1 MKRKENP
8 MSTMCIAIG
17 QCGTNIAGRLLQQHS
32 QLRTD
37 HNVSV
42 MLVDSSVNTL
52 SAHQIVFGEDMQGA
66 HAIHLRSS
74 IVKGLGTMAKREDA
88 LAVYAENEVALL
100 ALLDGIAKN
109 DQLILVAGMGGGIG
123 SVITTRLAQEAA
135 RRNLRVSV
143 YGTWTAPWEHDRR
156 KDNCRWVEEQLQ
168 AYPVTCEFVDP
179 EPLIVEYCKTRNQSD
194 RSVLDFMKT
203 IWNDAIAELIIRH
216 IRNN

>member
-1 MKRKENP
+1 

-32 QLRTD
+32 QLLTD

-66 HAIHLRSS
+66 HAVHLRSS

-100 ALLDGIAKN
+100 ELLDDVEKT
-109 DQLILVAGMGGGIG
+109 DQIILVAGMGGGIG
-123 SVITTRLAQEAA
+123 SVVMTKLAQEAA
-135 RRNLRVSV
+135 RRNLRVNV
-143 YGTWTAPWEHDRR
+143 YGTWVAPWEHDRR
-156 KDNCRWVEEQLQ
+156 KDNCRWVAEQLQ
-168 AYPVTCEFVDP
+168 EYPVTCEFVDP
-179 EPLIVEYCKTRNQSD
+179 ELLLVEYCKTHNQSD

-203 IWNDAIAELIIRH
+203 VWNDAIVERIASEISEI
-216 IRNN
+216 N